1 MTICVVTLENLFELQ
16 FLSSPLLILNVL
28 SNILSFTCDLPQ
40 KNFYDCVQQEYVQK
54 KDPTSAPLSFKD
66 ELQKE
71 VQVLIA
77 LLCFYFYYSVI
88 SFSFV
93 ICFISSWT
101 IQHWPRGSQ
110 SGRVAIPLHFSLYTE
125 SSAFYL

>member
-1 MTICVVTLENLFELQ
+1 MAICVVTLETLFNFQ
-16 FLSSPLLILNVL
+16 FLSSPLLIRNVL
-28 SNILSFTCDLPQ
+28 SNILSFTCDLPH

-88 SFSFV
+88 SFSFMFHFLMDDTTLAQRLS
-93 ICFISSWT
+93 IRPCSHTFTLFI
-101 IQHWPRGSQ
+101 IH
-110 SGRVAIPLHFSLYTE
+110 
-125 SSAFYL
+125 